1 MKGLVMKIG
10 AHGRKVLL
18 IGLLTSGLAACGGHK
33 IDPTHS
39 RMPTYEMPAA
49 IIMQTPAVR
58 LQGYGTGGMPVAAVP
73 HYAPARQMQ
82 GHMQMMPPTRTAQPA
97 FGVPN
102 TMVAPNSGY
111 VAAPSSGAP
120 QTMVRSD
127 GATVVQQPPV
137 TVKRPS
143 IVIPQDPIWVGNP
156 PRPIPQP
163 PVVVE
168 QPPIVYDQPS
178 VVVRPPRVEFTPP
191 VRPVM
196 MPQPVLMPAPQQS
209 YYPQMSQYQRQ
220 TPRAMAAPAQQ
231 QRRLMTPAAVM
242 PSQPGPEDY
251 LPPK

>member
-18 IGLLTSGLAACGGHK
+18 IGLLTSGLAACGGHR
-33 IDPTHS
+33 IDPTQS
-39 RMPTYEMPAA
+39 RMPTYEMPTA

-58 LQGYGTGGMPVAAVP
+58 LQGYGTGGMPMAAVPQP
-73 HYAPARQMQ
+73 HYAPAGHTQMN
-82 GHMQMMPPTRTAQPA
+82 RTAQPA
-97 FGVPN
+97 FGIPN

-111 VAAPSSGAP
+111 VAAPSSGDP
-120 QTMVRSD
+120 RTMVRSD

-137 TVKRPS
+137 TVNRPS

-178 VVVRPPRVEFTPP
+178 VVVRPPQVEFTPP
-191 VRPVM
+191 ARPVM
-196 MPQPVLMPAPQQS
+196 MPNPVLMPAPQQS

-220 TPRAMAAPAQQ
+220 TPSAMAAPVKQH
-231 QRRLMTPAAVM
+231 RRLMTPAAVM